1 MKKSLL
7 AAVAVVALSVSA
19 ANAAPVKKQTVE
31 TAPVAAKQLEPAKNV
46 TPYVSAKLA
55 RGWDKIK
62 FKGEDSSGSFQTWG
76 GDIAVGA
83 KIGDARAELEYGF
96 TKAGSKTSLDED
108 GAGNL
113 VPAKIKFG
121 MQTVML
127 NGYYDFRND
136 SVFTPYV
143 GAGIGFADMTLKFA
157 DEDGAYS
164 KSKVKFAYGLK
175 AGVGIEVAKNV
186 TVDVGYRYLKP
197 SVAKYGYDEIDN
209 EQIKMKTHMSEATVG
224 VRFAF

>member
-7 AAVAVVALSVSA
+7 AAVAVTGLFSA
-19 ANAAPVKKQTVE
+19 AAEAAPAAEQAAAPAPAE
-31 TAPVAAKQLEPAKNV
+31 TTAAV

-55 RGWDKIK
+55 RGWDSVK

-96 TKAGSKTSLDED
+96 TKAGSKTALDED
-108 GAGNL
+108 EITGDI
-113 VPAKIKFG
+113 VPAKVKFG

-136 SVFTPYV
+136 SVFTPYI
-143 GAGIGFADMTLKFA
+143 GAGIGFADLTLKFT
-157 DEDGAYS
+157 DTDGAYS

-186 TVDVGYRYLKP
+186 TVDIGYRYLKP
-197 SVAKYGYDEIDN
+197 SVIKYTYDEDGGL
-209 EQIKMKTHMSEATVG
+209 IKMKTHMNEAAVG

>member
-7 AAVAVVALSVSA
+7 TAVAVAGLFATA
-19 ANAAPVKKQTVE
+19 AEAAP
-31 TAPVAAKQLEPAKNV
+31 AAKQAAAPAPAEKTAAV

-55 RGWDKIK
+55 RSWDKIK
-62 FKGEDSSGSFQTWG
+62 FKGDENSASFRTWG

-83 KIGDARAELEYGF
+83 KMGDTRAELEYGF
-96 TKAGSKTSLDED
+96 TKMGTKSDID
-108 GAGNL
+108 GKA
-113 VPAKIKFG
+113 KFG

-127 NGYYDFRND
+127 NGYYDFYND
-136 SVFTPYV
+136 SIFTPYV

-157 DEDGAYS
+157 DKDGAGS

-197 SVAKYGYDEIDN
+197 SVAKYGYDQEDG
-209 EQIKMKTHMSEATVG
+209 QIKMKTHMSEATVG

>member
-7 AAVAVVALSVSA
+7 TAVAVAGLFATA
-19 ANAAPVKKQTVE
+19 AEAAP
-31 TAPVAAKQLEPAKNV
+31 AAKQAAAPAPAEKTAAV

-55 RGWDKIK
+55 RSWDKIK
-62 FKGEDSSGSFQTWG
+62 FKGDENSASLLTWG

-83 KIGDARAELEYGF
+83 KMGDTRAELEYGF
-96 TKAGSKTSLDED
+96 TKMGTKSDID
-108 GAGNL
+108 GKA
-113 VPAKIKFG
+113 KFG

-127 NGYYDFRND
+127 NGYYDFYND
-136 SVFTPYV
+136 SIFTPYV

-157 DEDGAYS
+157 DKDGAGS

-197 SVAKYGYDEIDN
+197 SVVKYGYDADDG
-209 EQIKMKTHMSEATVG
+209 QIKMKTHMSEATVG

>member
-7 AAVAVVALSVSA
+7 AAVAVVGLFSTA
-19 ANAAPVKKQTVE
+19 AEAAP
-31 TAPVAAKQLEPAKNV
+31 AAKQAAAPAPAEKTAAV

-55 RGWDKIK
+55 RGWDNVK
-62 FKGEDSSGSFQTWG
+62 FKGEDSAGSFQTWG

-83 KIGDARAELEYGF
+83 KMGDTRAELEYGF
-96 TKAGSKTSLDED
+96 TKMSTKSDID
-108 GAGNL
+108 GKA
-113 VPAKIKFG
+113 KFG
-121 MQTVML
+121 TQTVML
-127 NGYYDFRND
+127 NGYYDFHND
-136 SVFTPYV
+136 SIFTPYI

-157 DEDGAYS
+157 DEDGVGS

-197 SVAKYGYDEIDN
+197 SVSKYGYDED
-209 EQIKMKTHMSEATVG
+209 EDELIKMKAHMSEATVG

>member
-7 AAVAVVALSVSA
+7 AAVAVVGLFSTA
-19 ANAAPVKKQTVE
+19 AEAAP
-31 TAPVAAKQLEPAKNV
+31 AAKQAAAPAPAEKTAAV

-55 RGWDKIK
+55 RSWDKIK
-62 FKGEDSSGSFQTWG
+62 FKGEDSAGSFQTWG

-96 TKAGSKTSLDED
+96 TKMGTKTALDED
-108 GAGNL
+108 EASK
-113 VPAKIKFG
+113 VKFG

-127 NGYYDFRND
+127 NGYYDFHND
-136 SVFTPYV
+136 SVFTPYI
-143 GAGIGFADMTLKFA
+143 GAGIGFADMTLKFT

-197 SVAKYGYDEIDN
+197 SVAKYGVDEDG
-209 EQIKMKTHMSEATVG
+209 EQVKMKTHMSEATVG

>member
-7 AAVAVVALSVSA
+7 AAVAVAGLIPA
-19 ANAAPVKKQTVE
+19 AVEAAPV
-31 TAPVAAKQLEPAKNV
+31 AKQAAAPAPAEKTAIV

-55 RGWDKIK
+55 RSWDSVK
-62 FKGEDSSGSFQTWG
+62 FKGDENSGSFQTWG
-76 GDIAVGA
+76 GDIAVGV
-83 KIGDARAELEYGF
+83 KTGDVRAELEYGF
-96 TKAGSKTSLDED
+96 TKMGTKDISDED
-108 GAGNL
+108 GSG
-113 VPAKIKFG
+113 KGKFG

-127 NGYYDFRND
+127 NGYYDFHND
-136 SVFTPYV
+136 SIFTPYV
-143 GAGIGFADMTLKFA
+143 GAGIGFADMTLKISS
-157 DEDGAYS
+157 EEGAAS

-197 SVAKYGYDEIDN
+197 SVAKYGYDEDDDAL
-209 EQIKMKTHMSEATVG
+209 IKMKTHMSEATVG